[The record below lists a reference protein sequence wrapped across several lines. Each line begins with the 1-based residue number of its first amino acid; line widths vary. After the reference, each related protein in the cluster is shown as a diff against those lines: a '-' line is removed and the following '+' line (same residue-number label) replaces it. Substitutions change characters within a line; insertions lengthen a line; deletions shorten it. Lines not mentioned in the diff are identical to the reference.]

1 MTERKRLN
9 SNPRAEIYETRNL
22 RTMITELRSNRRWGS
37 NSLGLSISNG
47 GRAAR
52 GRLPQQKYF
61 VLRDSSA
68 LMTNNKMF
76 PGAEFTETAIKKE
89 YRLALGRVCSE
100 PERDTASVEIEWKDN
115 EKEHLPVLLFSAKGA
130 RHVAIRLENK
140 RLRSVTLHVNRDSSP
155 PELFGHR
162 ETTYET
168 LNTWWRS
175 VGMNDW
181 GELFVD
187 RLDRGEGSFYSEL
200 AAWYTPL
207 FFFFFS
213 SPEPLVPS
221 RRLEAGE
228 VPRARPKGA
237 LKARVLMRG
246 DRMMRE
252 SLAAAISSSEKSKE
266 GSGSFGV
273 SHG

>member
-1 MTERKRLN
+1 MTERRRSKRLN
-9 SNPRAEIYETRNL
+9 SNPRAEKYETRNL
-22 RTMITELRSNRRWGS
+22 RSMITELRSNRWGS

-140 RLRSVTLHVNRDSSP
+140 TTNQVIIYCRKNKK
-155 PELFGHR
+155 EL
-162 ETTYET
+162 ESCNIMET
-168 LNTWWRS
+168 LMKAS
-175 VGMNDW
+175 V
-181 GELFVD
+181 
-187 RLDRGEGSFYSEL
+187 
-200 AAWYTPL
+200 
-207 FFFFFS
+207 
-213 SPEPLVPS
+213 
-221 RRLEAGE
+221 
-228 VPRARPKGA
+228 
-237 LKARVLMRG
+237 
-246 DRMMRE
+246 
-252 SLAAAISSSEKSKE
+252 I
-266 GSGSFGV
+266 GV
-273 SHG
+273 KVAH